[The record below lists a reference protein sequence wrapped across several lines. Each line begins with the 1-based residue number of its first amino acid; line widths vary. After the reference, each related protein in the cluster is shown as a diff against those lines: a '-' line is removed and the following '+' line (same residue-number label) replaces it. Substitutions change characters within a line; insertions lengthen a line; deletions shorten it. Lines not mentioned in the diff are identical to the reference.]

1 MLLLLLLL
9 LLHSSRHCRPA
20 TACTAAARLFTARRL
35 QLRTN
40 ELIRADRIR
49 RDTVAE
55 DTLKAIPLLNPA
67 TAEATYSVD
76 LTLKR
81 DAFG

>member
-1 MLLLLLLL
+1 MLLLL
-9 LLHSSRHCRPA
+9 LLHSSVYCRPP
-20 TACTAAARLFTARRL
+20 TACTAAVRLSAARRL

-49 RDTVAE
+49 RDIAAE
-55 DTLKAIPLLNPA
+55 DSRKAILPLNPA
-67 TAEATYSVD
+67 TPAEATYSVD
-76 LTLKR
+76 LALRR